1 MGLVEKLFGY
11 LCVSFIMLSLL
22 CYTQIYL
29 IEMKAFRKKQAKNG
43 ESEDYFSC
51 RRIAY
56 IAVDIVFIHH
66 HVPGDFGRRF
76 RSEERRVGKECR
88 L

>member
-1 MGLVEKLFGY
+1 MY
-11 LCVSFIMLSLL
+11 LCVSFIILKPSLL
-22 CYTQIYL
+22 YL
-29 IEMKAFRKKQAKNG
+29 NIFKQEESVSEEAAKNG

-66 HVPGDFGRRF
+66 HVPGDSGRRF
-76 RSEERRVGKECR
+76 QYAAFENSFFEES
-88 L
+88 LQTD